1 MVTFEAANRT
11 DAPALKR
18 TLFAAF
24 DQASVQDF
32 GVEGVLPP
40 GVEDGSMVETAF
52 DEQTM
57 FAIRSEEGIIGGII
71 VEPRPSNEM
80 FLQTLWVA
88 PDHQRTQVGSR
99 AMTFLEE
106 QYPEVTAWSLE
117 TPKRSERNRR
127 FYEQHGYRI
136 VDEEG
141 DPDEVVLLTY
151 RKKMD

>member
-1 MVTFEAANRT
+1 MVTFEAASEG
-11 DAPALKR
+11 DAPSLKR

-24 DQASVQDF
+24 NQASLEDF

>member
-1 MVTFEAANRT
+1 MVTFEAANRA

-57 FAIRSEEGIIGGII
+57 YAIRSEESIIGGII

-117 TPKRSERNRR
+117 TPKRSEQNRR

-151 RKKMD
+151 RKKMP